1 MQVARYPNEIY
12 PYLVSYRS
20 IRVAMFSSKRIDG
33 VRIRFF
39 FYQQFMPPWKTGTYC
54 SSIGHQLLIYLLEKL
69 YCACAV
75 KFLLLGVRPLVNGR
89 EAAIED
95 RNFRSRLYM
104 NYELYGTTLSGIHSI
119 HLTGYG
125 GQRQETIWRFVYL
138 HLQLVQK
145 KSILRVPKSVKP
157 SKEEVS

>member
-75 KFLLLGVRPLVNGR
+75 KFLVLGVRPLVNGR

-95 RNFRSRLYM
+95 RNFRSRLY
-104 NYELYGTTLSGIHSI
+104 TRSS
-119 HLTGYG
+119 
-125 GQRQETIWRFVYL
+125 
-138 HLQLVQK
+138 LQLTNF
-145 KSILRVPKSVKP
+145 SIYYHTRLNFCLQIIRTKRNAITFIHIQCF
-157 SKEEVS
+157 

>member
-1 MQVARYPNEIY
+1 MQVARYPNKIY

-89 EAAIED
+89 EAAIEE
-95 RNFRSRLYM
+95 RNFRSRLFTANHGNM
-104 NYELYGTTLSGIHSI
+104 HV
-119 HLTGYG
+119 HFK
-125 GQRQETIWRFVYL
+125 FVTSLRRYSESYV
-138 HLQLVQK
+138 LVHK
-145 KSILRVPKSVKP
+145 ALIVEHVI
-157 SKEEVS
+157 

>member
-39 FYQQFMPPWKTGTYC
+39 FYQQFMPPWRTGTYC

-89 EAAIED
+89 EAAIEE
-95 RNFRSRLYM
+95 RNFRSRLYIYPYTKFE
-104 NYELYGTTLSGIHSI
+104 NYDSQKSHSGLCDIHI
-119 HLTGYG
+119 KAMEVGYC
-125 GQRQETIWRFVYL
+125 QSSVRHQL
-138 HLQLVQK
+138 HV
-145 KSILRVPKSVKP
+145 
-157 SKEEVS
+157 